1 MLNRVIGEI
10 IAIIGVNGLKI
21 IIILMCKGGETQ
33 KQKMFISGEFL
44 MDI

>member
-1 MLNRVIGEI
+1 MLNRALIGEI

-33 KQKMFISGEFL
+33 KQKMG
-44 MDI
+44 DVH